1 MSSFDQLASVTAST
15 KRGGGY
21 DANGLEIAYAEEIAS
36 LACLPLDPVDPQIAL
51 GIEGLGW
58 QEALQ
63 TAVQGGLDIVEGD
76 LLVVAGT
83 KYPIRAV
90 ADWMWSPNAKIYM
103 ILFLED
109 KK

>member
-1 MSSFDQLASVTAST
+1 MAAFDQLASVTAST

-21 DANGLEIAYAEEIAS
+21 DANGLEIGYTTQEPAIK
-36 LACLPLDPVDPQIAL
+36 CLPLDPIDPQVAL

-58 QEALQ
+58 SEALQ
-63 TAVQGGLDIVEGD
+63 TAVQGGLDIKEGD

-83 KYPIRAV
+83 EYPIRAV
-90 ADWMWSPNAKIYM
+90 ADWTWPPSALTYM